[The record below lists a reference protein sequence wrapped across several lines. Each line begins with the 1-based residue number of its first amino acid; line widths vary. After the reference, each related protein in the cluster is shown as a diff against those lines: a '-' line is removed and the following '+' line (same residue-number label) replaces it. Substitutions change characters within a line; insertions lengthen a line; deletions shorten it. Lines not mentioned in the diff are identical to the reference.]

1 MSQAKNRGSFARR
14 TRIRPL
20 LPRAPRPIAR
30 PYRGGL
36 VLFAGLA
43 AVWLGGAASGESID
57 RWQPLPNIG
66 VLDNVVLRIHWFSSP
81 AELREAAKNSGQDIK
96 DADLKG
102 FTLLKRNTKTGE
114 YVCDVYA
121 VKMAGGLVDRDRTTT
136 FGHEVLHCLGLHH
149 D

>member
-1 MSQAKNRGSFARR
+1 VIDPVQTPQVSSSSWRR
-14 TRIRPL
+14 
-20 LPRAPRPIAR
+20 A
-30 PYRGGL
+30 
-36 VLFAGLA
+36 
-43 AVWLGGAASGESID
+43 AASGPLAWVYHSGLLLVVLASGWFGDCATAEIID
-57 RWQPLPNIG
+57 RWKPLPTVG
-66 VLDNVVLRIHWFSSP
+66 LLDNVVLRIHWFAST
-81 AELREAAKNSGQDIK
+81 AELQEAAKNMGQEIK

-102 FTLLKRNTKTGE
+102 FSSLKRNTQTGE

>member
-1 MSQAKNRGSFARR
+1 MSKAKSCCPSAWRR
-14 TRIRPL
+14 NTRPPTASPL
-20 LPRAPRPIAR
+20 RRLAWV
-30 PYRGGL
+30 YHSGL
-36 VLFAGLA
+36 LLAVLASA
-43 AVWLGGAASGESID
+43 WLGEFATAETID
-57 RWQPLPNIG
+57 RWQPLPSVG
-66 VLDNVVLRIHWFSSP
+66 LLDNVALRIHWFRNS

-102 FTLLKRNTKTGE
+102 FSLLKRNTQTGE

-136 FGHEVLHCLGLHH
+136 FGHEILHCLGLHH